1 MGAFMDRYNRMKG
14 IGTVPDTV
22 QAEGEDSSSVP
33 ASEVKPGAFTERYN
47 KLLEARAADM
57 SHSLSEWSAANDTL
71 AHSYGSYSGEELAK
85 QTDALRMSGESLKQ
99 RIRDSGLYD
108 DDTVTALGEGI
119 DSWNRVHDIYRR
131 DLDLAAGRAE
141 REQATAELPASSLPV
156 YGQNVA
162 ETHHGK
168 ESSLEDKILYAQAS
182 VDMLESKLENSKG
195 KIPSPEQLMSGDA
208 GIDGNDEIK
217 AALKEKKKELEQL
230 LKERQ
235 ESEIAERREEN
246 GLSDGSHVPSSPAQ
260 DVEAVL
266 SAKSEYFNPDDN
278 KDPYGN
284 DLRPAV
290 NTVNNI
296 ARAGDRVKDAGDLAM
311 SAFSAGIDRSIV
323 GIGDAARTAYE
334 TVKGTADRLA
344 GLNQIPE
351 LKKYSPAAPKAEKS
365 LTKRLEDAAVA
376 GNRAVDNYLLSG
388 DTYTDRSEK
397 DTVMQDYLYRREN
410 RTLGKAGNVIADLA
424 ENFGYQMPNMLLTH
438 GFGLTGLS
446 SNAATA
452 IMFGSPAYVSNRREL
467 LEEGYS
473 SAEADLYGKAGFL
486 IEGVGESLF
495 GSAFGTVP
503 AIGRK
508 LGFSIIDNITNP
520 VVRTLM
526 VYLVESGEE
535 GLEEVAQSFL
545 EAAAKSAITGEDFE
559 LDAREVAYEGI
570 LGAISGGVLGSIG
583 LGQRLRAA
591 GQVHAADVDYVNTLS
606 VNAESVGTAAEAA
619 GMIGALEKQRAAL
632 SKMTDETTGLED
644 TARRVKYLDTAL
656 EALSETLKEKFS
668 LAAEIT
674 PQGGYEVKD
683 KRNPIERAK
692 DSLTADARSAG
703 SVELA
708 LEAASRAADA
718 DSAAEAIAALEMQR
732 QRISELGRTGFT
744 ARYEDRKMLEAEMK
758 LRDRFGI
765 DGTYFG
771 ASVDGKYT
779 SEADGARYSIE
790 QTDRGKPVVV
800 IDTDILNG
808 VSDADKKNAVRKFI
822 SQNYPNGIR
831 VGNGVIEITG
841 KTGREYTRSGYS
853 RFTEKNDGQVFDD
866 KLRAA
871 GNLDEAVRA
880 STDYV
885 NEEIKHPRKDNIK
898 EFARG
903 RVLMRVGQNDYNAE
917 VVVGYTQTGEMLL
930 YDIVN
935 FKPDTFSVKERTP
948 RRTGPDKAGMTETN
962 EESSSDN
969 SISQNNAAVNSQ
981 YTQESENDASDTAEN
996 GADTAE
1002 VGADEGDFAVDR
1014 KGSDVSAAFSDEALD
1029 REGYT
1034 PTEQTRVIAMNEA
1047 TRTGREYG
1055 ASPAQQAAAEELSH
1069 ILDRRIVFFR
1079 SDDPT
1084 VNGYYKNGTIHV
1096 NAASGRTVASII
1108 ASEMTHAIETTSD
1121 YGALR
1126 ELALR
1131 ELSRE
1136 KGMSLDE
1143 LRAQKKETYAAHGE
1157 NLDADGVDFEL
1168 CEEYVGRYLFGDVA
1182 QIRAAVDYKP
1192 SLGRKI
1198 IAFLDEIIRRLT
1210 GRVRAVSSRIL
1221 KDVQY
1226 ARELWGRAV
1235 REAKAR
1241 DAEDSAAARHSFAGR
1256 NVQNEI
1262 TERYRTAVDNVLN
1275 MQNTA
1280 SDNLIIGYTPKL
1292 MREMGM
1298 PSLPM
1303 VIGTG
1308 HVYSIAKTAEEAK
1321 QDGNYHKG
1329 VHYHGLGESAVKNI
1343 YTALCD
1349 PVMVIASKDVNPNA
1363 APMRSTH
1370 SIVAIIDIGKSNQSL
1385 LLPVEITAERTVYG
1399 DQMDVNVL
1407 SSAYNKDVSALVKEA
1422 IALENSG
1429 DIGIY
1434 YAKKEAAALVPAGV
1448 QFPIRIQGSTA
1459 SDIIIHR
1466 LNEKV
1471 NMQIS
1476 DATQSRQFKRW
1487 FGDWQNHPESASK
1500 IVNEVGT
1507 PKVVYHGT
1515 GANFTVFKS
1524 ESGTYWFSESTDY
1537 AEAMAEERAG
1547 KNGRVGA
1554 FYLDMKNPYRA
1565 KLPPG
1570 QFTDPGYEKP
1580 IIEKAKSGGYD
1591 GVIIENDTDS
1601 DIEAETFYVV
1611 FSPNQI
1617 KSATDNIGTFDRG
1630 NNDTR
1635 YSIEDSDYE
1644 MPITPRDVEAVQSI
1658 GRKSINAFTSEEIRK
1673 TQKWAHKFYREL
1685 GTKSPFFRAWFGDWC
1700 AHDTGEV
1707 KVAEIPE
1714 YAATNEARKANR
1726 GTVRNNDT
1734 GWDIRISR
1742 DGETNTIS
1750 HAGGDKLSEY
1760 GLAGIRGLTENGVLL
1775 DSEVHEHHTNNAK
1788 NDMIAFDHKLYA
1800 VGRDTSGNVALYKI
1814 TVEEAYHDH
1823 KHTNE
1828 RRFHNLKY
1836 IEKVATVGGRT
1847 AGQSLPGVSTNDDI
1861 ATTYTVADILS
1872 LVKTYDKDFT
1882 AAHDVSPELLNEDGT
1897 PKVFYHGTMY
1907 DFTEFRSEEI
1917 SPAEGSYF
1925 FAENRE
1931 DAEGYGSERYGG
1943 HVMEVYLSAENL
1955 ADYNDQPSEFYQL
1968 KDKREQVQWLKER
1981 GYDGWYADMDSG
1993 GWGEVSVFSPNQI
2006 KSATDNIG
2014 TFDRGNNDTRYSI
2027 EDSGWDAYHR
2037 RNQEELESN
2046 TAAAERARREERAEE
2061 RAAAEDEARDRLDTL
2076 AKGGTSEDR
2085 LFDSAKSERGNIER
2099 ENMKARE
2106 ATMTQEEYERII
2118 GKPLT
2123 EEEAA
2128 DLREEISKA
2137 AGSIAAEEGL
2147 YSAAEEERLFLE
2159 EERTAVAP
2167 KWFEQVKKSGS
2178 LADEITA
2185 ENKRQNSKLGKYI
2198 REHGADIPDVSA
2210 SDFAEAAVK
2219 EVYGD
2224 SLSDKDAE
2232 RQKKRIE
2239 TEAEAV
2245 RDAEKAYAAEEAE
2258 GKRMSDEDAES
2269 TKEDRSG
2276 NDGENVRLHPKNP
2289 DPNSKSGRKQLRE
2302 AAQAT
2307 YAETLKRLKPTEA
2320 EIAFAEKLASGEQ
2333 YAANIPDDMNARRVE
2348 AVTSALRAIRYY
2360 SGAKDGGGALQRL
2373 GVKIE
2378 SPLVSN
2384 YSDAAYL
2391 RGWEDARRNSKEA
2404 IYEAVAKYQI
2414 SKKEGVIARSVA
2426 DGILDIDEV
2435 NLHSNFARFKVAHL
2449 ADLYRT
2455 ADIYAANAITA
2466 QRSRTAAKF
2475 QPSLD
2480 AILGGMDGE
2489 RLNKR
2494 SQARLNLNTMV
2505 RNNLAVFG
2513 EVKGAQINSL
2523 LFRPIQL
2530 NEAERMRFVND
2541 HVEEFTNNYGKVT
2554 KTESA
2559 LVQML
2564 MEGRLDTALLQSGIS
2579 EAKKDARRRFDL
2591 NGTQIETA
2599 ETEVAAKQALEA
2611 EKKNLKQLKEQIEE
2625 LKTKRDSMI
2634 LRKIDGDISEV
2645 GQKIAEAEKEAENS
2659 KRLLD
2664 LYGELERLAALKKSE
2679 LEKDSESE
2687 NAERAKTLKK
2697 IDGDISEVE
2706 KKISEAEED
2715 IKSEKTLLG
2724 LKGELRSLEDWKK
2737 SVLEKNPKSTADS
2750 AETVKEIDDKLR
2762 KTEEAIARTEKKA
2775 KKKEHDIEI
2784 ERAVKKQ
2791 YLRLLELRNE
2801 RVKIDS
2807 EIAAYEAMKD
2817 EKIDVRRISSIA
2829 NYLRG
2834 KYAEFYEATNDFLVT
2849 HGYRPIGFIKNYAP
2863 HMQPEQ
2869 MTKLSEALHAL
2880 GVSPDL
2886 VKAFDASLK
2895 RLGIGEDVS
2904 SLPVEIAGRTGD
2916 FKPGKKWNP
2925 HYLTRTGERTEFDA
2939 LAGYNGYVSLASEV
2953 FYHTDDI
2960 QKLRQFN
2967 QTLRTMYSGSEV
2979 KNSVAALHEKMR
2991 SGALSFEE
2999 GNAKIESML
3008 ENVRDNA
3015 LSPYVTVLENYTNVI
3030 AGKQTMGDRASE
3042 AEFGR
3047 AALSTSGKIRGVF
3060 ARAAITGNVSSALA
3074 QVVQLPM
3081 VVSECGNGNL
3091 MRAIWDVATQN
3102 LNKKTDFDSRSV
3114 FITGKRGTNR
3124 VAAELAGAEKV
3135 ADIAVNKVG
3144 MFLFETVDDVASRL
3158 IVRTKYLQLIRAG
3171 VGSDAALALADEY
3184 ADSVVGS
3191 RMKGAKPMMFCN
3203 KSFVK
3208 GLFTMFQLEVANS
3221 WAHIDQ
3227 DIPADIRKM
3236 SRTKGKKAAIKYTAA
3251 LIVKYLL
3258 GAFFLD
3264 RLADELYGQ
3273 TPVQFDVLGYVAES
3287 LAAGSGMSTN
3297 TYLRTMLDNAIE
3309 KLLKARPFN
3318 TEAPE
3323 KDRKFDASAAAS
3335 ALAEGILGDVPA
3347 AQNILGMLGM
3357 SETKFPLPR
3366 IWSDSASSA
3375 LEKITSGDA
3384 DVAAKGWRQFGSA
3397 ALSNVAT
3404 WFPFGNQLNKSIRGI
3419 YAIARKGSYDYS
3431 GRLQYPA
3438 GDSVFEKGAAVLFG
3452 KSAFNSNADFW
3463 AGGSRALSEEATEAY
3478 KLMLKYGM
3486 SQVEAYRLVKELSS
3500 QKADRAE
3507 KEEVDVSG
3515 MDGFDALAA
3524 RYFTN
3529 DEAEG
3534 ASGANDFDTLAA
3546 KYFGEGDED
3555 EEAEDL
3561 SRRVINR
3568 QIEII
3573 NSDKY
3578 DLTDEQKYRVFSEVC
3593 ASSKAADVMAALDE
3607 AGAERGEIYRL
3618 ISSIAATK
3626 NTDEEPRAVA
3636 HLIRD
3641 SALTGEQKAIAYY
3654 ALAASK
3660 KERQVQKELD
3670 DLGENSA
3677 DVWEMLDSCTELR
3690 KNEADEERFEKARRV
3705 IRESEISKKGKA
3717 EAYYLLA
3724 ASAKDRE
3731 FMDKVGG
3738 DFDMGEIADTLSRLR
3753 DCGKQGEKA
3762 QVLVDSSGLT
3772 VYEKRTVFLE
3782 RVCTESNRAKKEE
3795 ALEKIEDAGG
3805 SAETYLKALSAVG
3818 KATYTKGETLGKS
3831 YAYKKAID
3839 RVARG
3844 TRLRYALYEVF
3855 DVSEKVW

>member
-1 MGAFMDRYNRMKG
+1 MSKFMDRYNRMKEAG
-14 IGTVPDTV
+14 LVGGTSSD
-22 QAEGEDSSSVP
+22 EIRGDSFTENES
-33 ASEVKPGAFTERYN
+33 AAAKPGAFTERYN
-47 KLLEARAADM
+47 RMKEAGLVGTSGISQASPVRAAELAEEETP
-57 SHSLSEWSAANDTL
+57 SSVPAAEVVPGAFTERYNRFRQNRADGIRQSIEAWNEENKKL
-71 AHSYGSYSGEELAK
+71 ARSYGEHSGEFIKARS
-85 QTDALRMSGESLKQ
+85 DALRTSGESLKQ
-99 RIRDSGLYD
+99 RIKDSGLYD
-108 DDTVTALGEGI
+108 DDTVSALGEGI

-141 REQATAELPASSLPV
+141 REQATAKLPESSVPV
-156 YGQNVA
+156 YGRSPVTAHN
-162 ETHHGK
+162 GR
-168 ESSLEDKILYAQAS
+168 ESTLEDKILYAQAS
-182 VDMLESKLENSKG
+182 VDMLESKLEK
-195 KIPSPEQLMSGDA
+195 SGGRMPLTGTQSA
-208 GIDGNDEIK
+208 LTGGESANEVR
-217 AALKEKKKELEQL
+217 AQLKEKKKELEQL
-230 LKERQ
+230 RAEY
-235 ESEIAERREEN
+235 AEREYAKQREEM
-246 GLSDGSHVPSSPAQ
+246 GLSSGFVPSSPVQ
-260 DVEAVL
+260 DVKTVD
-266 SAKSEYFNPDDN
+266 SVMSEYFNPDDN
-278 KDPYGN
+278 KDIHGN
-284 DLRPAV
+284 DTRFGVQLA
-290 NTVNNI
+290 NTF
-296 ARAGDRVKDAGDLAM
+296 ARAGDRVKEAGDLAM
-311 SAFSAGIDRSIV
+311 SAFSAGIDRSIA

-334 TVKGTADRLA
+334 TMKGTADRLA

-351 LKKYSPAAPKAEKS
+351 LKKYSPAAPEAKKS

-376 GNRAVDNYLLSG
+376 GNRAADNYLLSG

-410 RTLGKAGNVIADLA
+410 QTLGKAGNVIADLA

-438 GFGLTGLS
+438 GLGLTGLAS
-446 SNAATA
+446 AALTAAT
-452 IMFGSPAYVSNRREL
+452 FGGGSYVSNRREM
-467 LEEGYS
+467 LEAGYS

-486 IEGVGESLF
+486 IEGVGESLL

-508 LGFSIIDNITNP
+508 LGFSITDNITNP

-526 VYLVESGEE
+526 VYLAESGEE

-559 LDAREVAYEGI
+559 LDAREVVYEGI

-606 VNAESVGTAAEAA
+606 VNAESIGTAAEAA
-619 GMIGALEKQRAAL
+619 GMIEALEKQRAAL
-632 SKMTDETTGLED
+632 SKMTDETTGVED

-656 EALSETLKEKFS
+656 ETLSETLKEKFS

-708 LEAASRAADA
+708 LEAATRATDA

-765 DGTYFG
+765 EGTYFG

-779 SEADGARYSIE
+779 PEADGARYSIE

-808 VSDADKKNAVRKFI
+808 VPDADKKNTVRKFI
-822 SQNYPNGIR
+822 SQNFPNGIR

-853 RFTEKNDGQVFDD
+853 RFTEKNDGQVYDD

-917 VVVGYTQTGEMLL
+917 VVVGYTQNGEMLL

-935 FKPDTFSVKERTP
+935 FKPDSFSVKERTP

-981 YTQESENDASDTAEN
+981 YTQESENDASDTDGNVN
-996 GADTAE
+996 GAGAAE
-1002 VGADEGDFAVDR
+1002 VGINQDESVEVSINTENAAENTADSANDIPDSANETAANADEGDFAVDR
-1014 KGSDVSAAFSDEALD
+1014 KGSDENAAFSDEALD

-1069 ILDRRIVFFR
+1069 ILDRRVIFFR

-1221 KDVQY
+1221 KDAQY

-1241 DAEDSAAARHSFAGR
+1241 SAESEARESGR
-1256 NVQNEI
+1256 KNS
-1262 TERYRTAVDNVLN
+1262 YSS
-1275 MQNTA
+1275 TA
-1280 SDNLIIGYTPKL
+1280 SYDFSKPFSNQVDDWIAGKFPKKDTLVVGPTPQVFLNIGFNKL
-1292 MREMGM
+1292 PVTINQTHVDYAVNGTKNADHYMGANM
-1298 PSLPM
+1298 LKQLPDALEHPVAVISSETASGTSVVALLPFTVNGGTVVAPVYVDGFGIQNSL
-1303 VIGTG
+1303 VIDSNAVT
-1308 HVYSIAKTAEEAK
+1308 SIYGRK
-1321 QDGNYHKG
+1321 N
-1329 VHYHGLGESAVKNI
+1329 AVTTLLTNAINKHNSGQ
-1343 YTALCD
+1343 TAL
-1349 PVMVIASKDVNPNA
+1349 
-1363 APMRSTH
+1363 
-1370 SIVAIIDIGKSNQSL
+1370 
-1385 LLPVEITAERTVYG
+1385 
-1399 DQMDVNVL
+1399 
-1407 SSAYNKDVSALVKEA
+1407 
-1422 IALENSG
+1422 
-1429 DIGIY
+1429 Y
-1434 YAKKEAAALVPAGV
+1434 YINRKEAAKLYQSARVIMPKIPSAVNGFV
-1448 QFPIRIQGSTA
+1448 SSITDPGSPVKPKIKNQTET
-1459 SDIIIHR
+1459 H
-1466 LNEKV
+1466 
-1471 NMQIS
+1471 
-1476 DATQSRQFKRW
+1476 QFKRW
-1487 FGDWQNHPESASK
+1487 FGDWQSHPEHASK
-1500 IVNEVGT
+1500 VVNEDGT

-1524 ESGTYWFSESTDY
+1524 ENGTYWFSESIDY

-1547 KNGRVGA
+1547 KTGRVGA

-1580 IIEKAKSGGYD
+1580 IIDKAKSGGYD

-1635 YSIEDSDYE
+1635 YSLEDS
-1644 MPITPRDVEAVQSI
+1644 A
-1658 GRKSINAFTSEEIRK
+1658 
-1673 TQKWAHKFYREL
+1673 
-1685 GTKSPFFRAWFGDWC
+1685 
-1700 AHDTGEV
+1700 
-1707 KVAEIPE
+1707 
-1714 YAATNEARKANR
+1714 
-1726 GTVRNNDT
+1726 
-1734 GWDIRISR
+1734 
-1742 DGETNTIS
+1742 
-1750 HAGGDKLSEY
+1750 
-1760 GLAGIRGLTENGVLL
+1760 
-1775 DSEVHEHHTNNAK
+1775 
-1788 NDMIAFDHKLYA
+1788 
-1800 VGRDTSGNVALYKI
+1800 
-1814 TVEEAYHDH
+1814 
-1823 KHTNE
+1823 
-1828 RRFHNLKY
+1828 
-1836 IEKVATVGGRT
+1836 
-1847 AGQSLPGVSTNDDI
+1847 
-1861 ATTYTVADILS
+1861 
-1872 LVKTYDKDFT
+1872 
-1882 AAHDVSPELLNEDGT
+1882 
-1897 PKVFYHGTMY
+1897 
-1907 DFTEFRSEEI
+1907 
-1917 SPAEGSYF
+1917 
-1925 FAENRE
+1925 
-1931 DAEGYGSERYGG
+1931 
-1943 HVMEVYLSAENL
+1943 
-1955 ADYNDQPSEFYQL
+1955 
-1968 KDKREQVQWLKER
+1968 
-1981 GYDGWYADMDSG
+1981 
-1993 GWGEVSVFSPNQI
+1993 
-2006 KSATDNIG
+2006 
-2014 TFDRGNNDTRYSI
+2014 
-2027 EDSGWDAYHR
+2027 SGWDAYHR

-2046 TAAAERARREERAEE
+2046 TSAAERARRTERMEE

-2137 AGSIAAEEGL
+2137 AGSISAEEDL

-2159 EERTAVAP
+2159 EERTTVAP

-2224 SLSDKDAE
+2224 NLSGEDAE

-2276 NDGENVRLHPKNP
+2276 DDGENVRLHPKNP

-2530 NEAERMRFVND
+2530 NEAERMRFVNE

-2564 MEGRLDTALLQSGIS
+2564 MEGRLDTALLRSGIS

-2679 LEKDSESE
+2679 LEKDSKSE

-2706 KKISEAEED
+2706 KKIAEAEED
-2715 IKSEKTLLG
+2715 LRSEKTLLG

-2737 SVLEKNPKSTADS
+2737 SVLEKNPKSSAER
-2750 AETVKEIDDKLR
+2750 AETVREIDDKLR
-2762 KTEEAIARTEKKA
+2762 KTDEAIARTEKKA

-2801 RVKIDS
+2801 RAKIDS

-2999 GNAKIESML
+2999 GNAKIESKL

-3091 MRAIWDVATQN
+3091 MRAIWDVATRN

-3158 IVRTKYLQLIRAG
+3158 IVRTKYLQLIKAG

-3236 SRTKGKKAAIKYTAA
+3236 SRTKGKNAAIKYTAA

-3323 KDRKFDASAAAS
+3323 KDRKFDGYAAAS

-3397 ALSNVAT
+3397 TLSNVAT

-3478 KLMLKYGM
+3478 KLMLRYGM

-3529 DEAEG
+3529 DETEG
-3534 ASGANDFDTLAA
+3534 ASGSNDFDTLAA

-3573 NSDKY
+3573 NSEKY

-3607 AGAERGEIYRL
+3607 SGAERGEIYRL

-3636 HLIRD
+3636 HLIKE
-3641 SALTGEQKAIAYY
+3641 SKLTGEQKAIAYY

-3677 DVWEMLDSCTELR
+3677 DVWEMLDSYTELR
-3690 KNEADEERFEKARRV
+3690 KNEADEDRFEKARRV

-3753 DCGKQGEKA
+3753 DCGKQEEKA

-3805 SAETYLKALSAVG
+3805 SAETYLKALAAVG

-3855 DVSEKVW
+3855 GVSEKVW

>member
-1 MGAFMDRYNRMKG
+1 MSKFMDRYSRMKEAG
-14 IGTVPDTV
+14 LVGGTSSD
-22 QAEGEDSSSVP
+22 EIRGDSFTENES
-33 ASEVKPGAFTERYN
+33 AAAKPGAFTERYN
-47 KLLEARAADM
+47 RMKEAGLVGTSGISQASPVRAAELAEEETP
-57 SHSLSEWSAANDTL
+57 SSVPAAEVVPGAFTERYNRFRQNRADGIRQSIEAWNEENKKL
-71 AHSYGSYSGEELAK
+71 ARSYGEHSGEFIKARS
-85 QTDALRMSGESLKQ
+85 DALRTSGESLKK
-99 RIRDSGLYD
+99 RIKDSGLYD

-168 ESSLEDKILYAQAS
+168 ESSLEEKIQDTQANIK
-182 VDMLESKLENSKG
+182 MLEIQLEKSKG
-195 KIPSPEQLMSGDA
+195 KSPSPEQLMSGDA

-217 AALKEKKKELEQL
+217 AQLKEKNEELEQL
-230 LKERQ
+230 LKEWQ
-235 ESEIAERREEN
+235 ESEIAERREGN
-246 GLSDGSHVPSSPAQ
+246 GLSDSSHVPSSPAQ

-296 ARAGDRVKDAGDLAM
+296 AKTGDRVKEAGDLAM
-311 SAFSAGIDRSIV
+311 SAFSAGIDRNLADL
-323 GIGDAARTAYE
+323 GDAARTAYE

-351 LKKYSPAAPKAEKS
+351 LKKYSPAAPEAEKS

-376 GNRAVDNYLLSG
+376 GSRAADNYLLSG

-410 RTLGKAGNVIADLA
+410 QTLGKAGNVIADLA

-486 IEGVGESLF
+486 IEGVGESLL
-495 GSAFGTVP
+495 GDAFGTVP
-503 AIGRK
+503 VIGRK
-508 LGFSIIDNITNP
+508 LGFSMTENISNP
-520 VVRTLM
+520 MVRGIM
-526 VYLVESGEE
+526 VFLAEAGEE

-559 LDAREVAYEGI
+559 LDAREVAYEGALGTLSGAI
-570 LGAISGGVLGSIG
+570 LGSFG
-583 LGQRLRAA
+583 LKQRLRAA

-606 VNAESVGTAAEAA
+606 VNAESINTAAEAE

-632 SKMTDETTGLED
+632 SKMTDETTGVED

-656 EALSETLKEKFS
+656 ETLSETLKEKFS

-779 SEADGARYSIE
+779 PEADGARYSI
-790 QTDRGKPVVV
+790 
-800 IDTDILNG
+800 TDIVGEESGKNYGIGVYLDSNALNG
-808 VSDADKKNAVRKFI
+808 
-822 SQNYPNGIR
+822 
-831 VGNGVIEITG
+831 
-841 KTGREYTRSGYS
+841 
-853 RFTEKNDGQVFDD
+853 
-866 KLRAA
+866 
-871 GNLDEAVRA
+871 LDEAGRRA
-880 STDYV
+880 EMRRFVV
-885 NEEIKHPRKDNIK
+885 NELAGQSFTAYDGNTPTEIT
-898 EFARG
+898 FARADDKMLNKQGKKKKVLRELYNKNNYSEVKQESVMLADELIEASSYDNKRPSNYSHGWLDNYGQSDWEYRKVYVKEKNGAVWEATLNIANTADG
-903 RVLMRVGQNDYNAE
+903 RKV
-917 VVVGYTQTGEMLL
+917 L
-930 YDIVN
+930 YDIDKIEKV
-935 FKPDTFSVKERTP
+935 E
-948 RRTGPDKAGMTETN
+948 GPIKSGPATT
-962 EESSSDN
+962 DN

-981 YTQESENDASDTAEN
+981 YTQESENDAADTAEN
-996 GADTAE
+996 
-1002 VGADEGDFAVDR
+1002 GADEGDFAVDR
-1014 KGSDVSAAFSDEALD
+1014 ENSDDSAAFGDEALD

-1034 PTEQTRVIAMNEA
+1034 PTEQTRVVAMNEA

-1069 ILDRRIVFFR
+1069 ILGRRIIFFR

-1221 KDVQY
+1221 KDAQY

-1241 DAEDSAAARHSFAGR
+1241 DASGR
-1256 NVQNEI
+1256 SE
-1262 TERYRTAVDNVLN
+1262 
-1275 MQNTA
+1275 
-1280 SDNLIIGYTPKL
+1280 YT
-1292 MREMGM
+1292 
-1298 PSLPM
+1298 
-1303 VIGTG
+1303 
-1308 HVYSIAKTAEEAK
+1308 AK
-1321 QDGNYHKG
+1321 QRENTRPDIDR
-1329 VHYHGLGESAVKNI
+1329 S
-1343 YTALCD
+1343 
-1349 PVMVIASKDVNPNA
+1349 DV
-1363 APMRSTH
+1363 
-1370 SIVAIIDIGKSNQSL
+1370 V
-1385 LLPVEITAERTVYG
+1385 
-1399 DQMDVNVL
+1399 
-1407 SSAYNKDVSALVKEA
+1407 
-1422 IALENSG
+1422 
-1429 DIGIY
+1429 
-1434 YAKKEAAALVPAGV
+1434 
-1448 QFPIRIQGSTA
+1448 F
-1459 SDIIIHR
+1459 
-1466 LNEKV
+1466 
-1471 NMQIS
+1471 
-1476 DATQSRQFKRW
+1476 
-1487 FGDWQNHPESASK
+1487 
-1500 IVNEVGT
+1500 
-1507 PKVVYHGT
+1507 
-1515 GANFTVFKS
+1515 AN
-1524 ESGTYWFSESTDY
+1524 
-1537 AEAMAEERAG
+1537 
-1547 KNGRVGA
+1547 
-1554 FYLDMKNPYRA
+1554 
-1565 KLPPG
+1565 
-1570 QFTDPGYEKP
+1570 
-1580 IIEKAKSGGYD
+1580 D
-1591 GVIIENDTDS
+1591 GVS
-1601 DIEAETFYVV
+1601 
-1611 FSPNQI
+1611 
-1617 KSATDNIGTFDRG
+1617 
-1630 NNDTR
+1630 

-1644 MPITPRDVEAVQSI
+1644 KPITPRDVEAVQSI
-1658 GRKSINAFTSEEIRK
+1658 GRKSINTFTSEEIRK

-1685 GTKSPFFRAWFGDWC
+1685 GTKSPFFRAWFGDWRS
-1700 AHDTGEV
+1700 HDTGEV

-1823 KHTNE
+1823 KNTNE

-1897 PKVFYHGTMY
+1897 PKVFYHGTGAN
-1907 DFTEFRSEEI
+1907 FTVFKSENGTYWFSESI
-1917 SPAEGSYF
+1917 DYAEAMAYERAGKNGRVGAFYLDMKNPYRAKLPPGQF
-1925 FAENRE
+1925 T
-1931 DAEGYGSERYGG
+1931 DPGYEKPIIEKAKSG
-1943 HVMEVYLSAENL
+1943 
-1955 ADYNDQPSEFYQL
+1955 
-1968 KDKREQVQWLKER
+1968 
-1981 GYDGWYADMDSG
+1981 GYDGVIIENDTDSDI
-1993 GWGEVSVFSPNQI
+1993 EAETFYVVFSPNQI

-2046 TAAAERARREERAEE
+2046 TSAAERARREERAEE
-2061 RAAAEDEARDRLDTL
+2061 RAAAEEEARDRLDTL
-2076 AKGGTSEDR
+2076 AKGGTPDDR

-2106 ATMTQEEYERII
+2106 ATMTQEEYESII

-2137 AGSIAAEEGL
+2137 AGSIAAEEDL

-2159 EERTAVAP
+2159 EERTTVAP

-2307 YAETLKRLKPTEA
+2307 YAETLKRLKPTDA

-2348 AVTSALRAIRYY
+2348 AVTAALRAIRYY

-2530 NEAERMRFVND
+2530 NEAERMRFVNE
-2541 HVEEFTNNYGKVT
+2541 HVEEFTNDYGKVT

-2679 LEKDSESE
+2679 LEKDSKSE

-2895 RLGIGEDVS
+2895 RLGIGEDVT

-2925 HYLTRTGERTEFDA
+2925 HYLTRTRERTEFDA

-3008 ENVRDNA
+3008 DNVRDNA

-3236 SRTKGKKAAIKYTAA
+3236 SRTKGKNAAIKYTAA

-3486 SQVEAYRLVKELSS
+3486 SQVEAYRLVKELVS

-3578 DLTDEQKYRVFSEVC
+3578 DLTNEQKYRVFSEVC

-3607 AGAERGEIYRL
+3607 SGAERGEIYRL

-3690 KNEADEERFEKARRV
+3690 KNEADEDRFEKARRV

-3753 DCGKQGEKA
+3753 DCGKQEEKA

-3805 SAETYLKALSAVG
+3805 SAETYLKALAAVG
-3818 KATYTKGETLGKS
+3818 QATYTKGETLGKS

-3855 DVSEKVW
+3855 GVSEKVW

>member
-1 MGAFMDRYNRMKG
+1 M
-14 IGTVPDTV
+14 
-22 QAEGEDSSSVP
+22 
-33 ASEVKPGAFTERYN
+33 
-47 KLLEARAADM
+47 
-57 SHSLSEWSAANDTL
+57 
-71 AHSYGSYSGEELAK
+71 
-85 QTDALRMSGESLKQ
+85 
-99 RIRDSGLYD
+99 
-108 DDTVTALGEGI
+108 
-119 DSWNRVHDIYRR
+119 
-131 DLDLAAGRAE
+131 
-141 REQATAELPASSLPV
+141 
-156 YGQNVA
+156 
-162 ETHHGK
+162 
-168 ESSLEDKILYAQAS
+168 
-182 VDMLESKLENSKG
+182 
-195 KIPSPEQLMSGDA
+195 
-208 GIDGNDEIK
+208 
-217 AALKEKKKELEQL
+217 
-230 LKERQ
+230 
-235 ESEIAERREEN
+235 
-246 GLSDGSHVPSSPAQ
+246 
-260 DVEAVL
+260 
-266 SAKSEYFNPDDN
+266 
-278 KDPYGN
+278 
-284 DLRPAV
+284 
-290 NTVNNI
+290 
-296 ARAGDRVKDAGDLAM
+296 
-311 SAFSAGIDRSIV
+311 
-323 GIGDAARTAYE
+323 
-334 TVKGTADRLA
+334 
-344 GLNQIPE
+344 
-351 LKKYSPAAPKAEKS
+351 
-365 LTKRLEDAAVA
+365 
-376 GNRAVDNYLLSG
+376 
-388 DTYTDRSEK
+388 
-397 DTVMQDYLYRREN
+397 
-410 RTLGKAGNVIADLA
+410 
-424 ENFGYQMPNMLLTH
+424 
-438 GFGLTGLS
+438 
-446 SNAATA
+446 
-452 IMFGSPAYVSNRREL
+452 
-467 LEEGYS
+467 
-473 SAEADLYGKAGFL
+473 
-486 IEGVGESLF
+486 
-495 GSAFGTVP
+495 
-503 AIGRK
+503 
-508 LGFSIIDNITNP
+508 
-520 VVRTLM
+520 
-526 VYLVESGEE
+526 
-535 GLEEVAQSFL
+535 
-545 EAAAKSAITGEDFE
+545 
-559 LDAREVAYEGI
+559 
-570 LGAISGGVLGSIG
+570 
-583 LGQRLRAA
+583 
-591 GQVHAADVDYVNTLS
+591 
-606 VNAESVGTAAEAA
+606 
-619 GMIGALEKQRAAL
+619 
-632 SKMTDETTGLED
+632 
-644 TARRVKYLDTAL
+644 
-656 EALSETLKEKFS
+656 
-668 LAAEIT
+668 
-674 PQGGYEVKD
+674 
-683 KRNPIERAK
+683 
-692 DSLTADARSAG
+692 
-703 SVELA
+703 
-708 LEAASRAADA
+708 
-718 DSAAEAIAALEMQR
+718 
-732 QRISELGRTGFT
+732 
-744 ARYEDRKMLEAEMK
+744 
-758 LRDRFGI
+758 
-765 DGTYFG
+765 
-771 ASVDGKYT
+771 
-779 SEADGARYSIE
+779 
-790 QTDRGKPVVV
+790 
-800 IDTDILNG
+800 
-808 VSDADKKNAVRKFI
+808 
-822 SQNYPNGIR
+822 
-831 VGNGVIEITG
+831 
-841 KTGREYTRSGYS
+841 
-853 RFTEKNDGQVFDD
+853 
-866 KLRAA
+866 
-871 GNLDEAVRA
+871 
-880 STDYV
+880 
-885 NEEIKHPRKDNIK
+885 
-898 EFARG
+898 
-903 RVLMRVGQNDYNAE
+903 
-917 VVVGYTQTGEMLL
+917 
-930 YDIVN
+930 
-935 FKPDTFSVKERTP
+935 
-948 RRTGPDKAGMTETN
+948 
-962 EESSSDN
+962 
-969 SISQNNAAVNSQ
+969 
-981 YTQESENDASDTAEN
+981 
-996 GADTAE
+996 
-1002 VGADEGDFAVDR
+1002 
-1014 KGSDVSAAFSDEALD
+1014 
-1029 REGYT
+1029 
-1034 PTEQTRVIAMNEA
+1034 
-1047 TRTGREYG
+1047 
-1055 ASPAQQAAAEELSH
+1055 
-1069 ILDRRIVFFR
+1069 
-1079 SDDPT
+1079 
-1084 VNGYYKNGTIHV
+1084 
-1096 NAASGRTVASII
+1096 
-1108 ASEMTHAIETTSD
+1108 
-1121 YGALR
+1121 
-1126 ELALR
+1126 
-1131 ELSRE
+1131 
-1136 KGMSLDE
+1136 
-1143 LRAQKKETYAAHGE
+1143 
-1157 NLDADGVDFEL
+1157 
-1168 CEEYVGRYLFGDVA
+1168 
-1182 QIRAAVDYKP
+1182 
-1192 SLGRKI
+1192 
-1198 IAFLDEIIRRLT
+1198 
-1210 GRVRAVSSRIL
+1210 
-1221 KDVQY
+1221 
-1226 ARELWGRAV
+1226 

-1241 DAEDSAAARHSFAGR
+1241 DASGRSEYTAEQRKNTRPDIDRSDVVFANDGVSYSIEDSDYEKPITPRDVEAVQSIGR
-1256 NVQNEI
+1256 KSINAFTSEEI
-1262 TERYRTAVDNVLN
+1262 RKTQKWAHKFYREL
-1275 MQNTA
+1275 
-1280 SDNLIIGYTPKL
+1280 
-1292 MREMGM
+1292 
-1298 PSLPM
+1298 
-1303 VIGTG
+1303 GT
-1308 HVYSIAKTAEEAK
+1308 
-1321 QDGNYHKG
+1321 
-1329 VHYHGLGESAVKNI
+1329 
-1343 YTALCD
+1343 
-1349 PVMVIASKDVNPNA
+1349 
-1363 APMRSTH
+1363 
-1370 SIVAIIDIGKSNQSL
+1370 KS
-1385 LLPVEITAERTVYG
+1385 PFFRA
-1399 DQMDVNVL
+1399 
-1407 SSAYNKDVSALVKEA
+1407 
-1422 IALENSG
+1422 
-1429 DIGIY
+1429 
-1434 YAKKEAAALVPAGV
+1434 
-1448 QFPIRIQGSTA
+1448 
-1459 SDIIIHR
+1459 
-1466 LNEKV
+1466 
-1471 NMQIS
+1471 
-1476 DATQSRQFKRW
+1476 W
-1487 FGDWQNHPESASK
+1487 FGDWRAHDTGEVKVTTASDTRNNSSGKAQNTDTGMMISWSSALRGETKIHAVKEKMAILAVNDIETIIRNAIYIETVVSQLTSKSKMPGTAFMHSFYTLYRNGDTVSLLKLFVEEAVSVKNGEIFDRAYQLKDIEKVANAPSGVLSFAGGLTGEADATTYSISDLYSLVKTYDKDFTPAHDVAPELL
-1500 IVNEVGT
+1500 NEDGT

-1635 YSIEDSDYE
+1635 YSIEDS
-1644 MPITPRDVEAVQSI
+1644 
-1658 GRKSINAFTSEEIRK
+1658 
-1673 TQKWAHKFYREL
+1673 
-1685 GTKSPFFRAWFGDWC
+1685 
-1700 AHDTGEV
+1700 
-1707 KVAEIPE
+1707 
-1714 YAATNEARKANR
+1714 
-1726 GTVRNNDT
+1726 
-1734 GWDIRISR
+1734 
-1742 DGETNTIS
+1742 
-1750 HAGGDKLSEY
+1750 
-1760 GLAGIRGLTENGVLL
+1760 
-1775 DSEVHEHHTNNAK
+1775 
-1788 NDMIAFDHKLYA
+1788 
-1800 VGRDTSGNVALYKI
+1800 
-1814 TVEEAYHDH
+1814 
-1823 KHTNE
+1823 
-1828 RRFHNLKY
+1828 
-1836 IEKVATVGGRT
+1836 
-1847 AGQSLPGVSTNDDI
+1847 
-1861 ATTYTVADILS
+1861 
-1872 LVKTYDKDFT
+1872 
-1882 AAHDVSPELLNEDGT
+1882 
-1897 PKVFYHGTMY
+1897 
-1907 DFTEFRSEEI
+1907 
-1917 SPAEGSYF
+1917 
-1925 FAENRE
+1925 
-1931 DAEGYGSERYGG
+1931 
-1943 HVMEVYLSAENL
+1943 
-1955 ADYNDQPSEFYQL
+1955 
-1968 KDKREQVQWLKER
+1968 
-1981 GYDGWYADMDSG
+1981 
-1993 GWGEVSVFSPNQI
+1993 
-2006 KSATDNIG
+2006 
-2014 TFDRGNNDTRYSI
+2014 
-2027 EDSGWDAYHR
+2027 GWDAYHR

-2061 RAAAEDEARDRLDTL
+2061 RAAAEEEARDRLDTL

-2106 ATMTQEEYERII
+2106 TTMTQEEYESII

-2159 EERTAVAP
+2159 EERTTVVP

-2210 SDFAEAAVK
+2210 SDFASAAVK

-2348 AVTSALRAIRYY
+2348 AVTAALRAIRYY

-2530 NEAERMRFVND
+2530 NEAERMRFVNE

-2801 RVKIDS
+2801 RGKIDS

-3397 ALSNVAT
+3397 ALSNAAT

-3486 SQVEAYRLVKELSS
+3486 SQVEAYRLVKELVS

-3573 NSDKY
+3573 NSEKY

-3607 AGAERGEIYRL
+3607 AGAKRGEIYRL

-3772 VYEKRTVFLE
+3772 VYEKRTAFLE

-3855 DVSEKVW
+3855 GVSEKVW

>member
-1 MGAFMDRYNRMKG
+1 MSKFMDRYNRMKEAG
-14 IGTVPDTV
+14 LVGGTLSD
-22 QAEGEDSSSVP
+22 EIRGDSFSAGDSFTENES
-33 ASEVKPGAFTERYN
+33 AAAKPGAFTERYN
-47 KLLEARAADM
+47 RMKEAGLVGTTGISQASPVRAAELAEEETP
-57 SHSLSEWSAANDTL
+57 SSVPAAEVVPGAFTERYNRYRQNRADGIRQSIEAWNEENKKL
-71 AHSYGSYSGEELAK
+71 ARSYGEHSGEFIKARS
-85 QTDALRMSGESLKQ
+85 DALRTSGESLKQ
-99 RIRDSGLYD
+99 RIKDSGLYD
-108 DDTVTALGEGI
+108 DDTVSALGEGI
-119 DSWNRVHDIYRR
+119 DSWSTAWDDAYNEYVRKSTVGADRKK
-131 DLDLAAGRAE
+131 AAPTAAHGGGGGEFALTAAAKGNTLE
-141 REQATAELPASSLPV
+141 EKIQDTQA
-156 YGQNVA
+156 NI
-162 ETHHGK
+162 K
-168 ESSLEDKILYAQAS
+168 
-182 VDMLESKLENSKG
+182 MLEIQLEKSKG
-195 KIPSPEQLMSGDA
+195 KLPSPEQLMSGDA

-235 ESEIAERREEN
+235 ESKIAERREEN

-296 ARAGDRVKDAGDLAM
+296 ARAGDRVKEAGDLAM
-311 SAFSAGIDRSIV
+311 SAFSAGIDRSIA

-351 LKKYSPAAPKAEKS
+351 LKKYSPAAPEAEKS

-376 GNRAVDNYLLSG
+376 GSRAADNYLLSG

-410 RTLGKAGNVIADLA
+410 QTLGKAGNVIADLA

-438 GFGLTGLS
+438 GLGLTGLAS
-446 SNAATA
+446 AALTAAT
-452 IMFGSPAYVSNRREL
+452 FGGGSYVSNRREL
-467 LEEGYS
+467 LEAGYS

-486 IEGVGESLF
+486 IEGVGESLL
-495 GSAFGTVP
+495 GDAFGTVP
-503 AIGRK
+503 LIGRK
-508 LGFSIIDNITNP
+508 LGFSITDNVTNP

-526 VYLVESGEE
+526 TYLAESGEE

-606 VNAESVGTAAEAA
+606 VNAESVGTAAEAE

-632 SKMTDETTGLED
+632 SKMTDETTGVED

-656 EALSETLKEKFS
+656 ETLSETLKEKFS

-708 LEAASRAADA
+708 LEAASRATDA

-779 SEADGARYSIE
+779 PEADGARYSIE

-808 VSDADKKNAVRKFI
+808 VSDADKKNTVRKFI

-831 VGNGVIEITG
+831 VGNGVIEVTG
-841 KTGREYTRSGYS
+841 KTGKEYTRSGYS
-853 RFTEKNDGQVFDD
+853 QYIEKNDGQVYDD

-917 VVVGYTQTGEMLL
+917 VVVGYTKNGEMLL

-935 FKPDTFSVKERTP
+935 FKPDTFSVKERTSRQP
-948 RRTGPDKAGMTETN
+948 GRGEAGMTGDYGK
-962 EESSSDN
+962 SSKVEGPIKSGPTTTDN

-996 GADTAE
+996 GAD
-1002 VGADEGDFAVDR
+1002 EGDFAVDR
-1014 KGSDVSAAFSDEALD
+1014 EGSEASAAFGDEALD

-1221 KDVQY
+1221 KDAQY

-1241 DAEDSAAARHSFAGR
+1241 GASGR
-1256 NVQNEI
+1256 SE
-1262 TERYRTAVDNVLN
+1262 Y
-1275 MQNTA
+1275 
-1280 SDNLIIGYTPKL
+1280 
-1292 MREMGM
+1292 
-1298 PSLPM
+1298 
-1303 VIGTG
+1303 
-1308 HVYSIAKTAEEAK
+1308 TAE
-1321 QDGNYHKG
+1321 QR
-1329 VHYHGLGESAVKNI
+1329 KNTRPDI
-1343 YTALCD
+1343 D
-1349 PVMVIASKDVNPNA
+1349 RSDV
-1363 APMRSTH
+1363 
-1370 SIVAIIDIGKSNQSL
+1370 V
-1385 LLPVEITAERTVYG
+1385 
-1399 DQMDVNVL
+1399 
-1407 SSAYNKDVSALVKEA
+1407 
-1422 IALENSG
+1422 
-1429 DIGIY
+1429 
-1434 YAKKEAAALVPAGV
+1434 
-1448 QFPIRIQGSTA
+1448 F
-1459 SDIIIHR
+1459 
-1466 LNEKV
+1466 
-1471 NMQIS
+1471 
-1476 DATQSRQFKRW
+1476 
-1487 FGDWQNHPESASK
+1487 
-1500 IVNEVGT
+1500 
-1507 PKVVYHGT
+1507 
-1515 GANFTVFKS
+1515 AN
-1524 ESGTYWFSESTDY
+1524 
-1537 AEAMAEERAG
+1537 
-1547 KNGRVGA
+1547 
-1554 FYLDMKNPYRA
+1554 
-1565 KLPPG
+1565 
-1570 QFTDPGYEKP
+1570 
-1580 IIEKAKSGGYD
+1580 D
-1591 GVIIENDTDS
+1591 GVS
-1601 DIEAETFYVV
+1601 
-1611 FSPNQI
+1611 
-1617 KSATDNIGTFDRG
+1617 
-1630 NNDTR
+1630 

-1644 MPITPRDVEAVQSI
+1644 KPITPRDVEAVQSI

-1685 GTKSPFFRAWFGDWC
+1685 GTKSPFFRAWFGDWR
-1700 AHDTGEV
+1700 AHDNS
-1707 KVAEIPE
+1707 K
-1714 YAATNEARKANR
+1714 TNIVSVPTIDISQAVLEK
-1726 GTVRNNDT
+1726 GDYYISDT
-1734 GWDIRISR
+1734 GWTVYAGKTLNDDTRHHSGGNRINVKSLNVI
-1742 DGETNTIS
+1742 NTILDN
-1750 HAGGDKLSEY
+1750 A
-1760 GLAGIRGLTENGVLL
+1760 ILL
-1775 DSEVHEHHTNNAK
+1775 DTVVSEPNTNKKSANT
-1788 NDMIAFDHKLYA
+1788 AFLHKLYTPITYDGKPYIA
-1800 VGRDTSGNVALYKI
+1800 VS
-1814 TVEEAYHDH
+1814 TVEEYYNETSSGVSRRAY
-1823 KHTNE
+1823 
-1828 RRFHNLKY
+1828 NLKA
-1836 IEKVATVGGRT
+1836 IKTEPAGGQLGNNSSSSVPVT
-1847 AGQSLPGVSTNDDI
+1847 DSTISISDL
-1861 ATTYTVADILS
+1861 YS

-1897 PKVFYHGTMY
+1897 PKVFYHGTGAN
-1907 DFTEFRSEEI
+1907 FTVFKSENGTYWFSESI
-1917 SPAEGSYF
+1917 DYAEAMAYERAGKNGRVGAFYLDMKNPYRVKLPPGQF
-1925 FAENRE
+1925 T
-1931 DAEGYGSERYGG
+1931 DPGYEKPIIEKTKSG
-1943 HVMEVYLSAENL
+1943 
-1955 ADYNDQPSEFYQL
+1955 
-1968 KDKREQVQWLKER
+1968 
-1981 GYDGWYADMDSG
+1981 GYDGVIIENDTDSDI
-1993 GWGEVSVFSPNQI
+1993 EAETFYVVFSPNQI

-2014 TFDRGNNDTRYSI
+2014 TFDRGNNDIRYSI

-2046 TAAAERARREERAEE
+2046 TSAAERARREERAEE
-2061 RAAAEDEARDRLDTL
+2061 RAAAEEEARDRLDTL
-2076 AKGGTSEDR
+2076 ANGGTVEDR

-2137 AGSIAAEEGL
+2137 AGSIAAEEDL

-2159 EERTAVAP
+2159 EERTTVAP

-2198 REHGADIPDVSA
+2198 REHGADTPDVSA

-2224 SLSDKDAE
+2224 SLSDEDAE

-2269 TKEDRSG
+2269 TKEERSG
-2276 NDGENVRLHPKNP
+2276 DDGENVRLHPKNP

-2530 NEAERMRFVND
+2530 NEAERMRFVNE

-2679 LEKDSESE
+2679 LEKDSKSE

-3091 MRAIWDVATQN
+3091 MRAIWDVATRN

-3227 DIPADIRKM
+3227 DIPADVRKI
-3236 SRTKGKKAAIKYTAA
+3236 SRTKGKNAAIKYTAA

-3486 SQVEAYRLVKELSS
+3486 SQVEAYRLVKELVS

-3534 ASGANDFDTLAA
+3534 ASGSNDFDTLAA

-3607 AGAERGEIYRL
+3607 AGAKRGEIYRL

-3753 DCGKQGEKA
+3753 DCGKQEEKA

-3855 DVSEKVW
+3855 GVSEKVW

>member
-57 SHSLSEWSAANDTL
+57 RHSLSEWSAANDTL
-71 AHSYGSYSGEELAK
+71 ARSYGSYSVEELAK
-85 QTDALRMSGESLKQ
+85 QTDALRTSGESLKQ

-156 YGQNVA
+156 YGRSPVTAHN
-162 ETHHGK
+162 GR
-168 ESSLEDKILYAQAS
+168 ESTLEDKILYAQAS

-195 KIPSPEQLMSGDA
+195 KTPSPEQLMSGDA

-230 LKERQ
+230 LKKRQ
-235 ESEIAERREEN
+235 ESEIAEWREEN
-246 GLSDGSHVPSSPAQ
+246 GLSDGTHVPSSPAQ

-296 ARAGDRVKDAGDLAM
+296 ARAGDRVKEAGDLAM
-311 SAFSAGIDRSIV
+311 SAFSAGIDRSIA

-351 LKKYSPAAPKAEKS
+351 LKKYSPAAPEAEKS

-376 GNRAVDNYLLSG
+376 GSRAVDNYLLSG
-388 DTYTDRSEK
+388 DTYNDRSEK

-410 RTLGKAGNVIADLA
+410 QTLGKAGNVIADLA

-486 IEGVGESLF
+486 IEGVGESLL
-495 GSAFGTVP
+495 GDAFGTVP
-503 AIGRK
+503 VIGRK
-508 LGFSIIDNITNP
+508 LGFSMTENISNP
-520 VVRTLM
+520 MVRGLM
-526 VYLVESGEE
+526 VFIAEAGEE

-545 EAAAKSAITGEDFE
+545 EAWAKSAITGEDFE
-559 LDAREVAYEGI
+559 LDAREVAYEGALGTLSGAI
-570 LGAISGGVLGSIG
+570 LGSFG
-583 LGQRLRAA
+583 LKQRLRAA

-606 VNAESVGTAAEAA
+606 VNAESIGTAAEAE
-619 GMIGALEKQRAAL
+619 GMIAALEKQRAAL
-632 SKMTDETTGLED
+632 SKMTDETTGVED

-708 LEAASRAADA
+708 LEAASRATDA

-765 DGTYFG
+765 EGTYFG

-779 SEADGARYSIE
+779 PEADGARYSIE

-831 VGNGVIEITG
+831 VRNGVIEVTG
-841 KTGREYTRSGYS
+841 KTGKEYTRSGYS
-853 RFTEKNDGQVFDD
+853 QYIEKNDAQVYDD

-917 VVVGYTQTGEMLL
+917 VVVGYTKNGKMLL

-935 FKPDTFSVKERTP
+935 FKPDTFSVKERTSRQP
-948 RRTGPDKAGMTETN
+948 GRGEAGMTGDYGK
-962 EESSSDN
+962 SSKVEGPIKSGPATTDN

-981 YTQESENDASDTAEN
+981 YTQESENDAADTAEN

-1002 VGADEGDFAVDR
+1002 NGADEGDFAVDR
-1014 KGSDVSAAFSDEALD
+1014 EGSEASAAFGDEALD

-1034 PTEQTRVIAMNEA
+1034 PTEQTRVVAMNEA

-1055 ASPAQQAAAEELSH
+1055 ASPAQQAAAEELSR
-1069 ILDRRIVFFR
+1069 ILDRRVLFFR

-1221 KDVQY
+1221 KDAQY

-1241 DAEDSAAARHSFAGR
+1241 GASGR
-1256 NVQNEI
+1256 SE
-1262 TERYRTAVDNVLN
+1262 Y
-1275 MQNTA
+1275 
-1280 SDNLIIGYTPKL
+1280 
-1292 MREMGM
+1292 
-1298 PSLPM
+1298 
-1303 VIGTG
+1303 
-1308 HVYSIAKTAEEAK
+1308 TAE
-1321 QDGNYHKG
+1321 QR
-1329 VHYHGLGESAVKNI
+1329 KNTRPDI
-1343 YTALCD
+1343 D
-1349 PVMVIASKDVNPNA
+1349 RSDV
-1363 APMRSTH
+1363 
-1370 SIVAIIDIGKSNQSL
+1370 V
-1385 LLPVEITAERTVYG
+1385 
-1399 DQMDVNVL
+1399 
-1407 SSAYNKDVSALVKEA
+1407 
-1422 IALENSG
+1422 
-1429 DIGIY
+1429 
-1434 YAKKEAAALVPAGV
+1434 
-1448 QFPIRIQGSTA
+1448 F
-1459 SDIIIHR
+1459 
-1466 LNEKV
+1466 
-1471 NMQIS
+1471 
-1476 DATQSRQFKRW
+1476 
-1487 FGDWQNHPESASK
+1487 
-1500 IVNEVGT
+1500 
-1507 PKVVYHGT
+1507 
-1515 GANFTVFKS
+1515 AN
-1524 ESGTYWFSESTDY
+1524 
-1537 AEAMAEERAG
+1537 
-1547 KNGRVGA
+1547 
-1554 FYLDMKNPYRA
+1554 
-1565 KLPPG
+1565 
-1570 QFTDPGYEKP
+1570 
-1580 IIEKAKSGGYD
+1580 D
-1591 GVIIENDTDS
+1591 GVS
-1601 DIEAETFYVV
+1601 
-1611 FSPNQI
+1611 
-1617 KSATDNIGTFDRG
+1617 
-1630 NNDTR
+1630 

-1644 MPITPRDVEAVQSI
+1644 KPITPRDVEAVQSI

-1685 GTKSPFFRAWFGDWC
+1685 GTKSPFFRAWFGDWR
-1700 AHDTGEV
+1700 AHDNS
-1707 KVAEIPE
+1707 K
-1714 YAATNEARKANR
+1714 TNIVSVPTIDISQAVLEK
-1726 GTVRNNDT
+1726 GDYYISDT
-1734 GWDIRISR
+1734 GWTVYAGKTLNDDTRHHSGGNRINVKSLNVI
-1742 DGETNTIS
+1742 NTILDN
-1750 HAGGDKLSEY
+1750 A
-1760 GLAGIRGLTENGVLL
+1760 ILL
-1775 DSEVHEHHTNNAK
+1775 DTVVSEPNTNKKSANT
-1788 NDMIAFDHKLYA
+1788 AFLHKLYTPITYDGKPYIA
-1800 VGRDTSGNVALYKI
+1800 VS
-1814 TVEEAYHDH
+1814 TVEEYYNETSSGVSRRAY
-1823 KHTNE
+1823 
-1828 RRFHNLKY
+1828 NLKA
-1836 IEKVATVGGRT
+1836 IKTEPAGGQLGNNSSSSVPVT
-1847 AGQSLPGVSTNDDI
+1847 DSTISISDL
-1861 ATTYTVADILS
+1861 YS

-1897 PKVFYHGTMY
+1897 PKVFYHGTGAN
-1907 DFTEFRSEEI
+1907 FTVFKSENGTYWFSESI
-1917 SPAEGSYF
+1917 DYAEAMAYERAGKNGRVGAFYLDMKNPYRAKLPPGQF
-1925 FAENRE
+1925 TDPGYENPIIE
-1931 DAEGYGSERYGG
+1931 KAKSG
-1943 HVMEVYLSAENL
+1943 
-1955 ADYNDQPSEFYQL
+1955 
-1968 KDKREQVQWLKER
+1968 
-1981 GYDGWYADMDSG
+1981 GYDGVIIENDTDSDI
-1993 GWGEVSVFSPNQI
+1993 EAETFYVVFSPNQI

-2014 TFDRGNNDTRYSI
+2014 TFDRGNDDTRYSI

-2046 TAAAERARREERAEE
+2046 TSAAERARREERAEE
-2061 RAAAEDEARDRLDTL
+2061 RAAAEEEARDRLDTL
-2076 AKGGTSEDR
+2076 ANGGTVEDR

-2137 AGSIAAEEGL
+2137 AGSIAAEEDL

-2159 EERTAVAP
+2159 EERTTVAP

-2185 ENKRQNSKLGKYI
+2185 ENKRRNSKLGKYI
-2198 REHGADIPDVSA
+2198 REHGADTPDVSA

-2224 SLSDKDAE
+2224 SLSDEDAD

-2245 RDAEKAYAAEEAE
+2245 RDAEKAYAADEAE
-2258 GKRMSDEDAES
+2258 GKRMSDGYAES
-2269 TKEDRSG
+2269 TKEERSG
-2276 NDGENVRLHPKNP
+2276 DDGENVRLHPKNP

-2307 YAETLKRLKPTEA
+2307 YAEILKRLKPTEA

-2348 AVTSALRAIRYY
+2348 AVTAALRAIRYY

-2435 NLHSNFARFKVAHL
+2435 KLHSNFARFKVAHL

-2530 NEAERMRFVND
+2530 NEAERMRFVNE

-2579 EAKKDARRRFDL
+2579 KAKKDARRRFDL

-2611 EKKNLKQLKEQIEE
+2611 EKKNLKKLNEQIDE

-2645 GQKIAEAEKEAENS
+2645 EKSITEAEKEVENS
-2659 KRLLD
+2659 KALLD
-2664 LYGELERLAALKKSE
+2664 LYGELEKLAARKKSE
-2679 LEKDSESE
+2679 LEKDSKSE
-2687 NAERAKTLKK
+2687 GAERAKTLKK

-2737 SVLEKNPKSTADS
+2737 SVLEKNPKSS
-2750 AETVKEIDDKLR
+2750 AERAEAVREIDDKLR

-2849 HGYRPIGFIKNYAP
+2849 HGYSPIGFIKNYAP

-2999 GNAKIESML
+2999 GNAKIESKL

-3091 MRAIWDVATQN
+3091 MRAIWDVATRN

-3236 SRTKGKKAAIKYTAA
+3236 SRTKGKNAAIKYTAA
-3251 LIVKYLL
+3251 VIVKYLL

-3297 TYLRTMLDNAIE
+3297 TYLRTMLDNAFE
-3309 KLLKARPFN
+3309 KLFKARPFN
-3318 TEAPE
+3318 TEVPE
-3323 KDRKFDASAAAS
+3323 KDRKFDGYSAVS

-3546 KYFGEGDED
+3546 KYFGEGNED

-3607 AGAERGEIYRL
+3607 SGAERGEIYRL

-3636 HLIRD
+3636 HLIKE
-3641 SALTGEQKAIAYY
+3641 SKLTGEQKAIAYY

-3690 KNEADEERFEKARRV
+3690 KNEADEDRFEKARRV
-3705 IRESEISKKGKA
+3705 LRESEISKKGKA

-3753 DCGKQGEKA
+3753 DCGKQEEKA
-3762 QVLVDSSGLT
+3762 QALVDSSGLT

-3795 ALEKIEDAGG
+3795 AIEKIEDAGG

-3855 DVSEKVW
+3855 DVSKKVW

>member
-1 MGAFMDRYNRMKG
+1 MSKFMDRYNRMKEAG
-14 IGTVPDTV
+14 LVGGTSSD
-22 QAEGEDSSSVP
+22 EIRGDSFTENES
-33 ASEVKPGAFTERYN
+33 AAAKPGAFTERYN
-47 KLLEARAADM
+47 RMKEAGLVGTSGISQASPVRAAELAEEETP
-57 SHSLSEWSAANDTL
+57 SSVPAAEVVPGAFTERYNRFRQNRADGIRQSIEAWNEENKKL
-71 AHSYGSYSGEELAK
+71 ARSYGEHSGEFIKARS
-85 QTDALRMSGESLKQ
+85 DALRTSGESLKQ
-99 RIRDSGLYD
+99 RIKDSGLYD
-108 DDTVTALGEGI
+108 DDTVSALGEGI
-119 DSWNRVHDIYRR
+119 DSWSTAWDDAYNEYVRKSTVGADRKK
-131 DLDLAAGRAE
+131 AAPTAAHGGGGGEFALTAAAKGNTLE
-141 REQATAELPASSLPV
+141 EKIQDTQA
-156 YGQNVA
+156 NI
-162 ETHHGK
+162 K
-168 ESSLEDKILYAQAS
+168 
-182 VDMLESKLENSKG
+182 MLEIQLEKSKG
-195 KIPSPEQLMSGDA
+195 KGPSPEQLMSGDA
-208 GIDGNDEIK
+208 GIDGNDKIK
-217 AALKEKKKELEQL
+217 AQLKEKNEELEQL
-230 LKERQ
+230 LKEWQ
-235 ESEIAERREEN
+235 ESEIAKWQEEN
-246 GLSDGSHVPSSPAQ
+246 GLSDGTHVSSSPAQ

-266 SAKSEYFNPDDN
+266 SAKSENFNPDDN

-296 ARAGDRVKDAGDLAM
+296 AKTGDRVKEAGDLAM
-311 SAFSAGIDRSIV
+311 SAFSAGIDRNLADL
-323 GIGDAARTAYE
+323 GDAAVTLYKTAE
-334 TVKGTADRLA
+334 AAAQHLA
-344 GLNQIPE
+344 GVNQTPE
-351 LKKYSPAAPKAEKS
+351 LGKYSPAFEKAEKS

-376 GNRAVDNYLLSG
+376 GIRAGDNYLLSG
-388 DTYTDRSEK
+388 DTFADRSEK

-410 RTLGKAGNVIADLA
+410 QTLGKAGNVIADLA

-486 IEGVGESLF
+486 IEGVGESLL
-495 GSAFGTVP
+495 GDAFGTVP
-503 AIGRK
+503 VIGRK
-508 LGFSIIDNITNP
+508 LGFSMTENISNP
-520 VVRTLM
+520 MVRGIM
-526 VYLVESGEE
+526 VFLAEAGEE

-559 LDAREVAYEGI
+559 LDAREVAYEGALGTLSGAI
-570 LGAISGGVLGSIG
+570 LGSFG
-583 LGQRLRAA
+583 LKQRLRAA

-606 VNAESVGTAAEAA
+606 VNAESIGTAAEAE
-619 GMIGALEKQRAAL
+619 GMIAALEKQRAAL
-632 SKMTDETTGLED
+632 SKMTDETTGVED

-744 ARYEDRKMLEAEMK
+744 ARYEDRKLLEAEMK

-779 SEADGARYSIE
+779 PEADGARYSIE

-885 NEEIKHPRKDNIK
+885 NEEIKHPRKDNIR

-917 VVVGYTQTGEMLL
+917 VVVGYTQNGEMLL

-996 GADTAE
+996 GAD
-1002 VGADEGDFAVDR
+1002 EGDFAVDR
-1014 KGSDVSAAFSDEALD
+1014 KGSDDSAAFSDEALG

-1069 ILDRRIVFFR
+1069 ILGRRIIFFR

-1168 CEEYVGRYLFGDVA
+1168 CEEYVGWYLFGDVA

-1241 DAEDSAAARHSFAGR
+1241 DAESEAR
-1256 NVQNEI
+1256 
-1262 TERYRTAVDNVLN
+1262 
-1275 MQNTA
+1275 
-1280 SDNLIIGYTPKL
+1280 
-1292 MREMGM
+1292 
-1298 PSLPM
+1298 
-1303 VIGTG
+1303 
-1308 HVYSIAKTAEEAK
+1308 
-1321 QDGNYHKG
+1321 
-1329 VHYHGLGESAVKNI
+1329 
-1343 YTALCD
+1343 
-1349 PVMVIASKDVNPNA
+1349 
-1363 APMRSTH
+1363 
-1370 SIVAIIDIGKSNQSL
+1370 
-1385 LLPVEITAERTVYG
+1385 
-1399 DQMDVNVL
+1399 
-1407 SSAYNKDVSALVKEA
+1407 
-1422 IALENSG
+1422 
-1429 DIGIY
+1429 
-1434 YAKKEAAALVPAGV
+1434 
-1448 QFPIRIQGSTA
+1448 
-1459 SDIIIHR
+1459 
-1466 LNEKV
+1466 
-1471 NMQIS
+1471 
-1476 DATQSRQFKRW
+1476 
-1487 FGDWQNHPESASK
+1487 
-1500 IVNEVGT
+1500 
-1507 PKVVYHGT
+1507 
-1515 GANFTVFKS
+1515 
-1524 ESGTYWFSESTDY
+1524 ESGQKNSYSD
-1537 AEAMAEERAG
+1537 EEW
-1547 KNGRVGA
+1547 K
-1554 FYLDMKNPYRA
+1554 K
-1565 KLPPG
+1565 
-1570 QFTDPGYEKP
+1570 
-1580 IIEKAKSGGYD
+1580 
-1591 GVIIENDTDS
+1591 
-1601 DIEAETFYVV
+1601 
-1611 FSPNQI
+1611 
-1617 KSATDNIGTFDRG
+1617 
-1630 NNDTR
+1630 
-1635 YSIEDSDYE
+1635 
-1644 MPITPRDVEAVQSI
+1644 PITPSDVKTAQSI
-1658 GRKSINAFTSEEIRK
+1658 VRKSINAFTSEEIRK

-1685 GTKSPFFRAWFGDWC
+1685 GTKSPFFRAWFGDWR

-1800 VGRDTSGNVALYKI
+1800 VGRATNGTVGLYKI
-1814 TVEEAYHDH
+1814 TVEERFQDPY
-1823 KHTNE
+1823 HTNE

-1836 IEKVATVGGRT
+1836 IEKVADVP
-1847 AGQSLPGVSTNDDI
+1847 ADANVEQSHKDGSTMGSP
-1861 ATTYTVADILS
+1861 TTDYTVADILS

-1897 PKVFYHGTMY
+1897 PKVVYHGTGAN
-1907 DFTEFRSEEI
+1907 FTVFKSENGTYWFSESI
-1917 SPAEGSYF
+1917 DYAEAM
-1925 FAENRE
+1925 AEERAGKTGRVGAFYLDMKNPYWAKLPPGQFT
-1931 DAEGYGSERYGG
+1931 DPGYEK
-1943 HVMEVYLSAENL
+1943 
-1955 ADYNDQPSEFYQL
+1955 PII
-1968 KDKREQVQWLKER
+1968 DKAKSG
-1981 GYDGWYADMDSG
+1981 GYDGVIIENDTDSDI
-1993 GWGEVSVFSPNQI
+1993 EAETFYVVFLQNQI

-2061 RAAAEDEARDRLDTL
+2061 RAAAEEEARR
-2076 AKGGTSEDR
+2076 A
-2085 LFDSAKSERGNIER
+2085 
-2099 ENMKARE
+2099 AR
-2106 ATMTQEEYERII
+2106 
-2118 GKPLT
+2118 
-2123 EEEAA
+2123 EEEA
-2128 DLREEISKA
+2128 LRR
-2137 AGSIAAEEGL
+2137 AEQE
-2147 YSAAEEERLFLE
+2147 YAAAEEEGKNESDR
-2159 EERTAVAP
+2159 AP
-2167 KWFEQVKKSGS
+2167 EAPAWFDSMKKSGS
-2178 LADEITA
+2178 VA
-2185 ENKRQNSKLGKYI
+2185 EWVMSENNRRSSKLRRYI
-2198 REHGADIPDVSA
+2198 TEHGTDSRDVSA
-2210 SDFAEAAVK
+2210 ADFAEAAVREIWDGAPASEGLDPELEAFLK
-2219 EVYGD
+2219 EDVRTEID
-2224 SLSDKDAE
+2224 RQSADLQRKIEEKRE

-2245 RDAEKAYAAEEAE
+2245 RDAK
-2258 GKRMSDEDAES
+2258 KI
-2269 TKEDRSG
+2269 DRSADRLIFE
-2276 NDGENVRLHPKNP
+2276 NDPQERLDAMRRTNRMIGEIVE
-2289 DPNSKSGRKQLRE
+2289 KSGITADEK
-2302 AAQAT
+2302 
-2307 YAETLKRLKPTEA
+2307 
-2320 EIAFAEKLASGEQ
+2320 AFAEKIADGTQ
-2333 YAANIPDDMNARRVE
+2333 YAANIPSTMDADRVVHLAWEYMIIKRMNAGE
-2348 AVTSALRAIRYY
+2348 PPT
-2360 SGAKDGGGALQRL
+2360 ALQRL
-2373 GVKIE
+2373 GIRIA
-2378 SPLVSN
+2378 SPLVN
-2384 YSDAAYL
+2384 DYRDAPLL
-2391 RGWEDARRNSKEA
+2391 RAWDRDYYRAKSSTSEIISKYELEPKEIADARS
-2404 IYEAVAKYQI
+2404 I
-2414 SKKEGVIARSVA
+2414 A
-2426 DGILDIDEV
+2426 DGYHGIEDFREY
-2435 NLHSNFARFKVAHL
+2435 SNFKRFAISEL
-2449 ADLYRT
+2449 ADAYALVDSLSKAGIPQQRAATVERFAKELEPIIDGIEYAHRRSPLRLT
-2455 ADIYAANAITA
+2455 A
-2466 QRSRTAAKF
+2466 
-2475 QPSLD
+2475 
-2480 AILGGMDGE
+2480 
-2489 RLNKR
+2489 
-2494 SQARLNLNTMV
+2494 NTMT

-2513 EVKGAQINSL
+2513 EEKGAKINAL

-2530 NEAERMRFVND
+2530 NEAERMRFVNGQFD
-2541 HVEEFTNNYGKVT
+2541 EFTRTFGKVT
-2554 KTESA
+2554 EAESA
-2559 LVQML
+2559 IAQKL
-2564 MEGRLDTALLQSGIS
+2564 I
-2579 EAKKDARRRFDL
+2579 EAGTDAEEAGKFPTVDKLIESKTDEKRRTDEK
-2591 NGTQIETA
+2591 IE
-2599 ETEVAAKQALEA
+2599 ALEA
-2611 EKKNLKQLKEQIEE
+2611 EAAAKEQSREARNRKRKKLSNAKERSAQIEA
-2625 LKTKRDSMI
+2625 
-2634 LRKIDGDISEV
+2634 
-2645 GQKIAEAEKEAENS
+2645 Q
-2659 KRLLD
+2659 
-2664 LYGELERLAALKKSE
+2664 LAAF
-2679 LEKDSESE
+2679 
-2687 NAERAKTLKK
+2687 
-2697 IDGDISEVE
+2697 
-2706 KKISEAEED
+2706 SEAVSAGVD
-2715 IKSEKTLLG
+2715 F
-2724 LKGELRSLEDWKK
+2724 RR
-2737 SVLEKNPKSTADS
+2737 VLS
-2750 AETVKEIDDKLR
+2750 
-2762 KTEEAIARTEKKA
+2762 
-2775 KKKEHDIEI
+2775 
-2784 ERAVKKQ
+2784 
-2791 YLRLLELRNE
+2791 
-2801 RVKIDS
+2801 
-2807 EIAAYEAMKD
+2807 
-2817 EKIDVRRISSIA
+2817 ISD
-2829 NYLRG
+2829 YLRG
-2834 KYAEFYEATNDFLVT
+2834 KYAEFYEATNDFLVV

-2863 HMQPEQ
+2863 HMQEKQ
-2869 MTKLSEALHAL
+2869 MTELTEI
-2880 GVSPDL
+2880 
-2886 VKAFDASLK
+2886 LK
-2895 RLGIGEDVS
+2895 RFGLTDEVFE
-2904 SLPVEIAGRTGD
+2904 LPTEIAGRTKD

-2925 HYLTRTGERTEFDA
+2925 FHQRRTGKNTVYDA
-2939 LAGYNGYVSLASEV
+2939 VAGYDRYVRYMSEM

-2967 QTLRTMYSGSEV
+2967 QAIRTYFASDEI
-2979 KNSVAALHEKMR
+2979 KNRIEDVREAMR
-2991 SGALSFEE
+2991 KGTMEE
-2999 GNAKIESML
+2999 DAGNAEIERL
-3008 ENVRDNA
+3008 TGKAVNRN
-3015 LSPYVTVLENYTNVI
+3015 LSPYVAALDNYTNII
-3030 AGKQTMGDRASE
+3030 AGKQTAGDRGMESDL
-3042 AEFGR
+3042 GR
-3047 AALSTSGKIRGVF
+3047 RTLNIGEKLERRFSA
-3060 ARAAITGNVSSALA
+3060 AAIVGNVSSAFA
-3074 QVVQLPM
+3074 QFVQLPM
-3081 VVSECGNGNL
+3081 VAAECGNSNL
-3091 MRAIWDVATQN
+3091 LRAMRDIFTRE

-3114 FITGKRGTNR
+3114 FITGKRGTKR
-3124 VAAELAGAEKV
+3124 LSTELTGKNKA

-3144 MFLFETVDDVASRL
+3144 AFLFETVDDVASRV
-3158 IVRTKYLQLIRAG
+3158 IVRAKYLQLVNEG
-3171 VGSDAALALADEY
+3171 VNSDSALALADEY

-3191 RMKGAKPMMFCN
+3191 RMKGAKPIAFCN
-3203 KSFVK
+3203 KNFVWK
-3208 GLFTMFQLEVANS
+3208 LLTTFQLEVANI
-3221 WAHIDQ
+3221 WAHVDQ
-3227 DIPADIRKM
+3227 DIPSDVRKI
-3236 SRTKGKKAAIKYTAA
+3236 SRTQGKNAAAKYTAA
-3251 LIVKYLL
+3251 VIVKYLL
-3258 GAFFLD
+3258 GAFLLN
-3264 RLADELYGQ
+3264 RLTDELYGQ
-3273 TPVQFDVLGYVAES
+3273 TPVPFDFAGYA
-3287 LAAGSGMSTN
+3287 LDAAAAGSGMSTN
-3297 TYLRTMLDNAIE
+3297 TYLRTALDNTLE
-3309 KLLKARPFN
+3309 KLLKIRPLGTEKGEGGFN
-3318 TEAPE
+3318 AH
-3323 KDRKFDASAAAS
+3323 S
-3335 ALAEGILGDVPA
+3335 ALTALGEDVVGDMPVV
-3347 AQNILGMLGM
+3347 QNAFGMLGL
-3357 SETKFPLPR
+3357 SDARLPVPR
-3366 IWSDSASSA
+3366 LWSDSASSA

-3397 ALSNVAT
+3397 ALSNAAT

-3486 SQVEAYRLVKELSS
+3486 SQVEAYRLVKELVS

-3534 ASGANDFDTLAA
+3534 ASGSNDFDTLAA

-3753 DCGKQGEKA
+3753 DCGKQEEKA

-3772 VYEKRTVFLE
+3772 VYEKRTAFLE

-3805 SAETYLKALSAVG
+3805 SAETYLKALAAVG
-3818 KATYTKGETLGKS
+3818 QATYTKGETLGKS